1 MTDQTPIDRRQFV
14 RLAGSAA
21 SLTLVA
27 GCGGPGEG
35 ESEPGAE
42 TEAGPEEGGGAGG
55 GGGGQGGG
63 SGGGEEG
70 SQRVEEW
77 LSNTDNYDGVVDQT
91 DVNRTTIQVG
101 APGNDGNNAFE
112 PAAVRVSP
120 GMTVRWEWS
129 GDGTHN
135 VVDSEGV
142 FESGSPTDD
151 PDEVFEYDFP
161 NEGTFLYLCERHEGR
176 GEKGAIVVGEGGD
189 AGGGGGGGNQ
199 SDGGGS
205 EGGSASGDSGNESDD
220 ADETE
225 NEGTGYDD
233 GSNGSITT

>member
-1 MTDQTPIDRRQFV
+1 MSDQTPIDRRQFV

-21 SLTLVA
+21 TLTLVA

-35 ESEPGAE
+35 EGEPGAE
-42 TEAGPEEGGGAGG
+42 TEAGPEEGAGAGG

-77 LSNTDNYDGVVDQT
+77 LSNTDNYNGVVDQT

-101 APGNDGNNAFE
+101 ATGNDGNNAFE
-112 PAAVRVSP
+112 PPAVRISP
-120 GMTVRWEWS
+120 GMTVRWEWT
-129 GDGTHN
+129 GEGTHN

-142 FESGSPTDD
+142 FESGSPTGDS
-151 PDEVFEYDFP
+151 DEVFEYEFP

-189 AGGGGGGGNQ
+189 AGGGSENEGGD
-199 SDGGGS
+199 DGGS
-205 EGGSASGDSGNESDD
+205 VSGDSDNESDD
-220 ADETE
+220 AETE
-225 NEGTGYDD
+225 SEGTGYDD
-233 GSNGSITT
+233 DGNGSITS